1 MYSPN
6 DRMQQE
12 IVERQFVVT
21 RKKKKTEFHGHKED
35 PEHGK
40 AEKEKKSKPHRPAE
54 DVEGGVEKE
63 ILKLITPRAGP
74 KRTASDPASSSE

>member
-1 MYSPN
+1 
-6 DRMQQE
+6 MQQE

-21 RKKKKTEFHGHKED
+21 RKKKTEFHGHKED

-54 DVEGGVEKE
+54 DVEGG
-63 ILKLITPRAGP
+63 
-74 KRTASDPASSSE
+74 